1 MQLLIKTKVTLPQAY
16 VTLVNFGNS
25 VEALSNTFNIFG
37 FPILWIWVNLTKV
50 IPDTRRKHY
59 MRYLRFYHIML
70 FRVHPVIE
78 QNLPLYLWLLTPI
91 VLAFVGKCKLN

>member
-37 FPILWIWVNLTKV
+37 FPIL
-50 IPDTRRKHY
+50 
-59 MRYLRFYHIML
+59 
-70 FRVHPVIE
+70 
-78 QNLPLYLWLLTPI
+78 
-91 VLAFVGKCKLN
+91 